1 MSGAAAA
8 VPAVIRIRSGD
19 RKMVRNMFET
29 MDGDGDGDGD
39 DDDDGGDDDGDDDG
53 AIKTKIKNIS
63 IIHVNTRVV
72 GGVNLSK
79 YTGFYILF

>member
-1 MSGAAAA
+1 MNWPPISNTRLVVSGAAAA

-39 DDDDGGDDDGDDDG
+39 DDGGDDDGDDDG
-53 AIKTKIKNIS
+53 AIKIKIKKHID
-63 IIHVNTRVV
+63 NTCQ
-72 GGVNLSK
+72 
-79 YTGFYILF
+79 Y

>member
-29 MDGDGDGDGD
+29 IMDGDADDDDDGDGGD
-39 DDDDGGDDDGDDDG
+39 DDDDDDDG
-53 AIKTKIKNIS
+53 ASKKKT
-63 IIHVNTRVV
+63 
-72 GGVNLSK
+72 
-79 YTGFYILF
+79 YP

>member
-1 MSGAAAA
+1 
-8 VPAVIRIRSGD
+8 
-19 RKMVRNMFET
+19 MVRNMFET

-39 DDDDGGDDDGDDDG
+39 DDGGDDDGDDDG
-53 AIKTKIKNIS
+53 AIKIKIKKNIS

-79 YTGFYILF
+79 YTGFYILFWTYKFMVVNHPR